1 MTDHDTGPAASA
13 GAAGSALRSARRPK
27 LERDLFIGNQWRP
40 SSTGQTL
47 SLVNPATEQPFGRQA
62 AASAE
67 DVDAAVRAARAAFD
81 TGPWPRLSL
90 QERAAA
96 LLRFADALEADS
108 EPLAELVVMET
119 GLLWKEGIG
128 GTRSMTTMLRYYA
141 DLAGQVQLVERRHG
155 LTGVTASIEKVPL
168 GVVGQ
173 IVPWNGPMS
182 MTATNLPAALLAGC
196 TIVLKPSE
204 LTPLSTGYL
213 ADAALAAGLPPGVL
227 NVIPGSPA
235 ASEALVRHPGVNK
248 IAFTGS
254 TATGRKIAAAAAPT
268 LKHVQLELGGKAAA
282 LVLDDAP
289 LQHLIETMMPAMLF
303 NNGQMCIQPARLVI
317 PEHRKNEIVGAFAD
331 AFAKV
336 VVGPPDAP
344 GTELGPLVSRQQYN
358 HAMDLLQS
366 AAQDGGRFV
375 TGGGRPPGLDTGFYV
390 APTII
395 TNVSPRSRVGQEEI
409 FAPVMVVFTYTSEEE
424 ALQIVNDT
432 EYGLNDA
439 VYSADADRAL
449 RLARRME
456 SGTISINNGQYA
468 DPAMPFAGV
477 KQSGYGQELGPEG
490 LDAYFE
496 TQVIYLDGGE
506 FRGLR
511 PLKADDDGADVCPA
525 LGRQRRVA
533 CARAPTSCGRWLA
546 GVMDVPS

>member
-1 MTDHDTGPAASA
+1 MTDHDTDPAASP
-13 GAAGSALRSARRPK
+13 GAAGSSFPSAVRPK

-40 SSTGQTL
+40 GSTGETL
-47 SLVNPATEQPFGRQA
+47 SLVNPASEEPFGRPA

-96 LLRFADALEADS
+96 LLRFADALEANL

-119 GLLWKEGIG
+119 GLLWKDGIG

-141 DLAGQVQLVERRHG
+141 DLADQVELVERRHG
-155 LTGVTASIEKVPL
+155 FSGVTASIEKVPL

-173 IVPWNGPMS
+173 IVPWNGPIS
-182 MTATNLPAALLAGC
+182 MAATNLPAALLAGC

-204 LTPLSTGYL
+204 LTPLSAGYL
-213 ADAALAAGLPPGVL
+213 ADAALAAGFPPGVL
-227 NVIPGSPA
+227 NVVPGLPA

-289 LQHLIETMMPAMLF
+289 LPRLIETMMPAMLF
-303 NNGQMCIQPARLVI
+303 NNGQMCLQPSRLVV
-317 PEHRKNEIVGAFAD
+317 PEHRKDEIVGAFAE

-336 VVGPPDAP
+336 VVGPPWEPA
-344 GTELGPLVSRQQYN
+344 TELGPLISRGQYD
-358 HAMDLLQS
+358 HAMDLLRS
-366 AAQDGGRFV
+366 AEHDGARFAA
-375 TGGGRPPGLDTGFYV
+375 GGGRPEGLEVGFYV

-395 TNVSPRSRVGQEEI
+395 TDVSPDSRVGQEEI
-409 FAPVMVVFTYTSEEE
+409 FAPVIMVFTYTSEDE
-424 ALQIVNDT
+424 ALQIVNRV
-432 EYGLNDA
+432 EFGLNNA
-439 VYSADADRAL
+439 VYSADTDRAL
-449 RLARRME
+449 AIARRMQ
-456 SGTISINNGQYA
+456 SGTVNLNNGQYA
-468 DPAMPFAGV
+468 DPAMPFGGV
-477 KQSGYGQELGPEG
+477 KQSGYGQEMGPEG

-496 TQVIYLDGGE
+496 THVIYLDAGI
-506 FRGLR
+506 L
-511 PLKADDDGADVCPA
+511 
-525 LGRQRRVA
+525 QR
-533 CARAPTSCGRWLA
+533 LA
-546 GVMDVPS
+546 GSSR